1 MLKKYVTIITIFIV
15 GIATGISI
23 SFCMLNQKKEAEVI
37 SVSNEQSGLDFPE
50 SSKSNLIAR
59 IDYPLIDVYF
69 QSSSN
74 YRVEIVDFMNNEI
87 RKEIKEKGDYF
98 QYIKGDFSVKI
109 IPSGM
114 GTTAE
119 FYLFVY
125 ENDKCI
131 KEMECVSIESDV
143 FEGKWIGE

>member
-1 MLKKYVTIITIFIV
+1 MLKKYVTIIIFILGV
-15 GIATGISI
+15 ATGISI
-23 SFCMLNQKKEAEVI
+23 SFSMFNQKKEDEII
-37 SVSNEQSGLDFPE
+37 SVSSEQSGLDLPE
-50 SSKSNLIAR
+50 FSKSNSIAR
-59 IDYPLIDVYF
+59 IDYPLIDIYF
-69 QSSSN
+69 ESSSN

-98 QYIKGDFSVKI
+98 QDIKGDFSIKV

-119 FYLFVY
+119 FYMFVY

-131 KEMECVSIESDV
+131 KEIECVSIESDV
-143 FEGKWIGE
+143 FEGKWIEK